1 MAAAPR
7 APGSSPA
14 VFGLSFRS
22 FFTMFFR
29 VERGKNDTEEPH
41 PSGAHWPLEKWNYES
56 PNY

>member
-7 APGSSPA
+7 APGSPPA

-29 VERGKNDTEEPH
+29 VERGKNDTEEP
-41 PSGAHWPLEKWNYES
+41 PIRSPLATGKVEL
-56 PNY
+56 